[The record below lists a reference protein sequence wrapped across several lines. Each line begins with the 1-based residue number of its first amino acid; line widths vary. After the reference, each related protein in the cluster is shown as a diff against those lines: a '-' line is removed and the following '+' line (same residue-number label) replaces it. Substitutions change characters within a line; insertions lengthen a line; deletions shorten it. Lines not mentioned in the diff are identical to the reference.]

1 MCALAVDSPPDEE
14 DIGFSLEE
22 FAKSYVPLSHLPTPP
37 PSAAC
42 SVDLRAEREAGSHL
56 VEAEFWGPAKYLAS
70 MIPRNAFRE
79 SPSVTMMAVILQNAN
94 VRLSVVALAGC
105 VLDCLSDQFV
115 KRWRRRC
122 CDVADGTEAEL
133 GEVLAVAA
141 LAISMKF
148 LEDSAYTNKLWTRNI
163 CSDIFPLE
171 AIELT
176 ERLVLQDI
184 DYCLHSIS
192 TPEQIEECTDRLKRF
207 TAEAAGFT
215 PQSHHKKRKEEP
227 TGYFEARTTWF

>member
-1 MCALAVDSPPDEE
+1 MRVDP
-14 DIGFSLEE
+14 
-22 FAKSYVPLSHLPTPP
+22 A
-37 PSAAC
+37 
-42 SVDLRAEREAGSHL
+42 
-56 VEAEFWGPAKYLAS
+56 GPAKYLAS

-79 SPSVTMMAVILQNAN
+79 SPSVTMVAVILQNAN

-148 LEDSAYTNKLWTRNI
+148 LEDSVSAHIT
-163 CSDIFPLE
+163 C
-171 AIELT
+171 
-176 ERLVLQDI
+176 
-184 DYCLHSIS
+184 IS
-192 TPEQIEECTDRLKRF
+192 MTSL
-207 TAEAAGFT
+207 
-215 PQSHHKKRKEEP
+215 P
-227 TGYFEARTTWF
+227 TVVR